1 MSNPF
6 HYDIIMVLGLWRLRL
21 APYFVKLSLSPHLL
35 HRLMFYSVFLIN
47 LPKKKWF
54 FFIETNTNLYY
65 FKDDDEL

>member
-54 FFIETNTNLYY
+54 FFL
-65 FKDDDEL
+65 